1 MDRNE
6 YESCLKKAYENHAIA
21 TKGGCFFRG
30 QLDEASEVDKEGKPL
45 ELTGEQLED
54 NEDDLIQLMHFR
66 FLQGYDADF
75 IDYNE
80 IDNDWTLDDK
90 KQMEQDS
97 EDKYFDKEPE
107 ETETKEDRPSVYTGE
122 LDY

>member
-1 MDRNE
+1 
-6 YESCLKKAYENHAIA
+6 
-21 TKGGCFFRG
+21 
-30 QLDEASEVDKEGKPL
+30 
-45 ELTGEQLED
+45 
-54 NEDDLIQLMHFR
+54 MHFR